1 MKSSTLLRALLG
13 AILLTA
19 MAVGLSFAASPKFRI
34 STEFAVINDDPASSL
49 VNVDFFDNP
58 TAGNLTYSVANQQLG
73 AAPAELTF
81 NLANIAQIP
90 TGFNGRAE
98 ITSDK
103 AFHAEYR
110 LHSVK
115 TGFWVHSFATTA
127 GTFEVRYVKAGAV
140 AKTYT
145 GPTLDP
151 DGKVHITDQSFPPP
165 AGGFDE
171 VLIGSTVAVEGY
183 HFAPMS
189 PIQR

>member
-1 MKSSTLLRALLG
+1 MKRTTLVLGLIG
-13 AILLTA
+13 AILLS
-19 MAVGLSFAASPKFRI
+19 MLAVGLSSAANPKFKI
-34 STEFAVINDDPASSL
+34 VTEFAVINDDPAASQ

-58 TAGNLTYSVANQQLG
+58 TAGNLTYALANQQLG
-73 AAPAELTF
+73 AAPAELVF
-81 NLANIAQIP
+81 DLADIAQIP

-115 TGFWVHSFATTA
+115 TGFWVHNFATTA

-140 AKTYT
+140 VKTYA
-145 GPTLDP
+145 GPTIDP

-183 HFAPMS
+183 HLTYLP
-189 PIQR
+189 QVQK